1 MILLVLI
8 IIPCIENRK
17 EGMFWHFPCRCH
29 SSNGGSPD
37 WWGEIF
43 QRYGEYGFL
52 KIESTWNIYIV
63 LTSFHPQMM
72 IFVIIGLLT
81 GLTMV
86 AGETVKN
93 FHRLI
98 FQNWQHFVAIL
109 TTNPNGEVHIGS
121 DIIST
126 CWLTFILVHV
136 DSRDLKTFASSFICT
151 NKLSEYFQMFQ
162 IFKNI
167 SKHSNTFRSIPKYFP
182 IFQNIP
188 KYPQIFP
195 NISK

>member
-1 MILLVLI
+1 MVVHLTGGGKSSRDMVNMDFWKLNQHWISMI
-8 IIPCIENRK
+8 
-17 EGMFWHFPCRCH
+17 
-29 SSNGGSPD
+29 
-37 WWGEIF
+37 
-43 QRYGEYGFL
+43 YEY
-52 KIESTWNIYIV
+52 IIYIV

-182 IFQNIP
+182 IFQNIS

-195 NISK
+195 NKPKYSQIFLNIPKYSQI